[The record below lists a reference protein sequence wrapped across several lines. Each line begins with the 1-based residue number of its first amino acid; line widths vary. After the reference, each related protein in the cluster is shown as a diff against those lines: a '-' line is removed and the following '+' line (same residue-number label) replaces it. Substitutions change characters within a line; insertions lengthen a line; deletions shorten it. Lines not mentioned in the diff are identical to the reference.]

1 MSTTRPI
8 GAAALLLAS
17 GLTAAGPAH
26 GAASDWIVTDF
37 SRLRLVAAGD
47 STAASGVLE
56 IGVQIRLE
64 EGWKTYWRDPGD
76 AGLPTSFDWSAS
88 RNVGGVTLAWPAPKR
103 LPFEGLDSYGYE
115 GEVVFPARL
124 RPARPGA
131 PVRIDLAVDY
141 AVCKDICVPLAA
153 RARLDVAAGASGA
166 GPDPETAAH
175 RALIRRFAA
184 RVPVRGG
191 GMDGGMDIVGARV
204 ATGPDGGILRLHAR
218 ARRPFEGPR
227 RVRRGSRRRVL
238 RAAEGRPRRR
248 PPHRRPRAS
257 GRRRGA
263 GGARGPAADGHAGRR
278 RPRDRADGRAGALNG
293 PASRSSGTGHPGNYR
308 YLSHPTS
315 RARDSSALH
324 RRGGLE

>member
-1 MSTTRPI
+1 MSTIRLI
-8 GAAALLLAS
+8 AAAALVLAS
-17 GLTAAGPAH
+17 GLLAAPPVH
-26 GAASDWIVTDF
+26 GAASAWIVTDF

-47 STAASGVLE
+47 STAASGELE

-103 LPFEGLDSYGYE
+103 IPFEGLDSYGYE

-124 RPARPGA
+124 RPARPGE

-141 AVCKDICVPLAA
+141 AVCKDVCVPLAA
-153 RARLDVAAGASGA
+153 RARLDVPAGASGA

-175 RALIRRFAA
+175 RALIRRFSA

-191 GMDGGMDIVGARV
+191 GGMDVVGARI

-218 ARRPFEGPR
+218 ARRPFEDPDAFVEGPAG
-227 RVRRGSRRRVL
+227 VFF
-238 RAAEGRPRRR
+238 GRPRIDLGDD
-248 PPHRRPRAS
+248 PRTAVLELPV
-257 GRRRGA
+257 
-263 GGARGPAADGHAGRR
+263 GGAEPAGRAA
-278 RPRDRADGRAGALNG
+278 RPLTVTLVDGDRAVERTVA
-293 PASRSSGTGHPGNYR
+293 PAR
-308 YLSHPTS
+308 
-315 RARDSSALH
+315 
-324 RRGGLE
+324 

>member
-1 MSTTRPI
+1 MSAIRPI
-8 GAAALLLAS
+8 GAAVLLLAL
-17 GLTAAGPAH
+17 GLMAAGPAR

-47 STAASGVLE
+47 STAASGALE

-103 LPFEGLDSYGYE
+103 IPFEGLDSYGYE

-124 RPARPGA
+124 RPARPGE

-153 RARLDVAAGASGA
+153 RVRLDVPAGADAAGV
-166 GPDPETAAH
+166 DPEAAAH

-191 GMDGGMDIVGARV
+191 GGMDIVDARV
-204 ATGPDGGILRLHAR
+204 VPGPDGGVLRLHAR
-218 ARRPFEGPR
+218 ARRPFADLDAFVEGPAG
-227 RVRRGSRRRVL
+227 VFF
-238 RAAEGRPRRR
+238 GRPRIDLGGD
-248 PPHRRPRAS
+248 PRTAVLELPV
-257 GRRRGA
+257 
-263 GGARGPAADGHAGRR
+263 GGAAPTEYAARPLTVTLVDG
-278 RPRDRADGRAGALNG
+278 DRAIERTVA
-293 PASRSSGTGHPGNYR
+293 PAR
-308 YLSHPTS
+308 
-315 RARDSSALH
+315 
-324 RRGGLE
+324 

>member
-8 GAAALLLAS
+8 AAAALVLAS
-17 GLTAAGPAH
+17 GLLAAPPVH
-26 GAASDWIVTDF
+26 GAASAWIVTDF
-37 SRLRLVAAGD
+37 SRLRLVAAGG
-47 STAASGVLE
+47 STAASGELE

-103 LPFEGLDSYGYE
+103 IPFEGLDSYGYE

-124 RPARPGA
+124 RPARPGE

-141 AVCKDICVPLAA
+141 AVCKDVCVPLAA
-153 RARLDVAAGASGA
+153 RARLDVPAGASGA

-191 GMDGGMDIVGARV
+191 GGMDVVGARV

-218 ARRPFEGPR
+218 ARRPFEDPDAFVEGPAG
-227 RVRRGSRRRVL
+227 VFF
-238 RAAEGRPRRR
+238 GRPRIDLGDD
-248 PPHRRPRAS
+248 PRTAVLELPV
-257 GRRRGA
+257 
-263 GGARGPAADGHAGRR
+263 GGAEPAGRAAL
-278 RPRDRADGRAGALNG
+278 PQTVTLVDGDRAIERTVS
-293 PASRSSGTGHPGNYR
+293 PAR
-308 YLSHPTS
+308 
-315 RARDSSALH
+315 
-324 RRGGLE
+324 

>member
-8 GAAALLLAS
+8 GAAALLLAL

-153 RARLDVAAGASGA
+153 RARLDVPAGASGA

-184 RVPVRGG
+184 RVPVRGGG

-218 ARRPFEGPR
+218 ARRPFEDPDAFVEGPAG
-227 RVRRGSRRRVL
+227 VFF
-238 RAAEGRPRRR
+238 GRPRIDLGDD
-248 PPHRRPRAS
+248 PRTAVLELPV
-257 GRRRGA
+257 
-263 GGARGPAADGHAGRR
+263 GGAAPAGHAA
-278 RPRDRADGRAGALNG
+278 RPLTVTLVDGDRAIERTVA
-293 PASRSSGTGHPGNYR
+293 PAR
-308 YLSHPTS
+308 
-315 RARDSSALH
+315 
-324 RRGGLE
+324 